1 MNSIIKNMKTFIK
14 SQISNKIGYPYLKQ
28 KEIEYNKNLKIEN
41 DNLNNYKPSHYDEL
55 LEEMGKNG
63 FITISNV
70 NIYGKNL

>member
-1 MNSIIKNMKTFIK
+1 MNSIIKNMKTFVK
-14 SQISNKIGYPYLKQ
+14 SQISNKNWLSIFET

-63 FITISNV
+63 
-70 NIYGKNL
+70 GL